1 MCLLLKRIEMQG
13 FKSFVDKTNLEFVNG
28 ATAVVGPNGSGKSNI
43 SDAIRWVIGEMS
55 AKSLRGSNMQDVI
68 FAGTETR
75 KPVNYAEVSLVLD
88 NSTHVFDIDFDEV
101 IVTRRLFRS
110 GESVYQINKAN
121 CRLKDIHELFMDTG
135 LGRDGYS
142 IIGQGNVSQI
152 LSTKAEDRRSLF
164 EEAAGIAKY
173 KYKKDEAQK
182 KLANAEENLVR
193 INDIT
198 LELESQ
204 LNPLKNQSE
213 KARKYLELY
222 GEFKTLD
229 VNLSLVTL
237 DKNKISLEDADKQYA
252 SVEDELNA
260 LREQES
266 ETEAKISALYEE
278 QKKRD
283 EEKTARNDLLI
294 ENESRNM
301 SNENEISMAEN
312 NIKNNNLMLKRIDD
326 EIAGINEKNKER
338 ETQIDEINKFISE
351 TEAEAQE
358 MLAVFDSVQ
367 EENSEIAKQQE
378 ELHTRIEKL
387 KGDAI
392 EKLNYAAS
400 QKANITG
407 IENLRASFLERK
419 EAVES
424 EIRTNR
430 TGVQNTVAQIEEDT
444 PQIEQKKEKLEKIK
458 ASVETRQNSANNL
471 QSQLNEIIAKI
482 NEMNAD
488 YQAKTSKKR
497 MLESMENDYA
507 GFAKSVK
514 AVLKA
519 DELKRNL
526 IYGTVSGLIDVNKE
540 YAVAI
545 ETALGGTMQNIIV
558 ESEDDAKAAITYLR
572 RTGEGRA
579 TFLPITSVKGRVLDN
594 ENEVRSCQGYI
605 GLAYELVSYDKKY
618 DGVIKSLL
626 GRVAVVDNID
636 NAIALSKKF
645 GYKFKTVTVEGDV
658 LNAGG
663 SMSGGSVNKQSGFL
677 SRAAEIKTLA
687 QEITEI
693 ASKLK
698 KEQDEKE
705 QKTNDLNMINN
716 QLSSYIPLM
725 REYEDEILRL
735 ENTCE
740 HLKNSLESGG
750 NAQKNYESELLQI
763 EKHLSES
770 SEEIAVLL
778 SKVRSLENES
788 AKLQEEIEA
797 LEEEYEKIV
806 LLKENK
812 SQDIMEQTMKLA
824 SMQKDVQLGRD
835 NIRDL
840 QNQIESAKAEISEKE
855 KDKANICE
863 ENKRLSN
870 EKEDKIK
877 LTEEIKKLSDEYREQ
892 IKAIDEQKANIVD
905 TLKNIQNSNKDLTDK
920 LLNLQQELSRVDAK
934 RIKLNMERENILN
947 RLWDEYEL
955 TYSAAEEIK
964 TEVEDEKASFKRLGE
979 LKSGIKALGS
989 VNMDAI
995 EEYKAVKERY
1005 EFLSAQKAD
1014 LEKSKNNLNEIIDSM
1029 QELMQEHF
1037 GTQFNS
1043 ISESF
1048 SQVFTELFGG
1058 GKGKLYL
1065 TDPDNMLESGIEIE
1079 VQLPGKGLQNINLYS
1094 GGEKSFIAIALLF
1107 AILKVKPTP
1116 FCILDE
1122 IDAALDDVNVSRFA
1136 TYLKNYTDQTQFIV
1150 ITHRRGTMEAAN
1162 ILYGVTMQEKGV
1174 SKLLSLQIDDIEENL
1189 IK

>member
-430 TGVQNTVAQIEEDT
+430 TGVENTVAEIEEDT
-444 PQIEQKKEKLEKIK
+444 RQIEQKKEKLEKIK

-471 QSQLNEIIAKI
+471 QSQLNEIVAKI

-572 RTGEGRA
+572 KSGEGRA

-835 NIRDL
+835 NIKDL
-840 QNQIESAKAEISEKE
+840 QNQIESAKADISEKE

-1058 GKGKLYL
+1058 GRGKLYL

>member
-1 MCLLLKRIEMQG
+1 MLLKRIEMQG

-121 CRLKDIHELFMDTG
+121 CRLKDIHELFMDSG

-237 DKNKISLEDADKQYA
+237 DKNKVSLEDADKQYA

-326 EIAGINEKNKER
+326 EIASINEKNKER

-430 TGVQNTVAQIEEDT
+430 TGVENTVAEIEEDT
-444 PQIEQKKEKLEKIK
+444 RQIEQKKEKLEKIK

-835 NIRDL
+835 NIKDL
-840 QNQIESAKAEISEKE
+840 QNQIESAKADISEKE

>member
-237 DKNKISLEDADKQYA
+237 DKNKVSLEDADKQYA

-430 TGVQNTVAQIEEDT
+430 TGVENTVAEIEEDT
-444 PQIEQKKEKLEKIK
+444 RQIEQKKEKLEKIK

-835 NIRDL
+835 NIKDL
-840 QNQIESAKAEISEKE
+840 QNQIESAKADISEKE

>member
-1 MCLLLKRIEMQG
+1 MLLKRIEMQG

-237 DKNKISLEDADKQYA
+237 DKNKVSLEDADKQYA

-430 TGVQNTVAQIEEDT
+430 TGVENTVAEIEEDT
-444 PQIEQKKEKLEKIK
+444 RQIEQKKEKLEKIK

-835 NIRDL
+835 NIKDL
-840 QNQIESAKAEISEKE
+840 QNQIESAKADISEKE

-979 LKSGIKALGS
+979 LKTGIKALGS